1 MPEDNQK
8 QSEMDWEAVVR
19 KEREQRIRELEES
32 IARGR
37 LIYRVMMLNALCL
50 SINLVLQLW
59 QLVVSCGLFH

>member
-1 MPEDNQK
+1 MPEDNQN

-19 KEREQRIRELEES
+19 KEREQRIREIEDS

-59 QLVVSCGLFH
+59 QLGVSCGLFH

>member
-1 MPEDNQK
+1 MPEDNQR
-8 QSEMDWEAVVR
+8 QFEMDWEAVVR
-19 KEREQRIRELEES
+19 KEREQRIRELEDS

-59 QLVVSCGLFH
+59 QLGVSCGLFH

>member
-1 MPEDNQK
+1 MPEDNHN

-19 KEREQRIRELEES
+19 KEREQRIRELEDS

-59 QLVVSCGLFH
+59 QLGVSCGLFH

>member
-19 KEREQRIRELEES
+19 KEREQRIRELEDS